1 MKVNWK
7 QPAGKGMF
15 WVTKILELIHW
26 GGAAFAAALLALS
39 RLAGPRLAQAL
50 EQGQPLWGAEL
61 KTYGLEVQ
69 FLYDGLADLRA
80 VACFAL
86 GGIVILSLMAMVFR
100 NIGLIL
106 QAAGGK
112 GRFAG
117 KAGVFQPDVVRM
129 VREIGIFCLSVPA
142 VGLAVTNLA
151 RLVLGVDRCEA
162 SIRLE
167 GFFTGLIVLCLSQVF
182 AQGVR
187 LQQDVDGLI

>member
-26 GGAAFAAALLALS
+26 GGAAFAAALLVLS

-61 KTYGLEVQ
+61 KTYGL
-69 FLYDGLADLRA
+69 ADQRA